1 MDADLRSIAQA
12 RTAVETAQIAFDKF
26 SGTPPDHIDRIVEAM
41 AQAIETE
48 AARLGAMAAEETGYG
63 NAPDKRI
70 KNLFNARGVADW
82 LRTITTLGVLWHDA
96 NTHTM
101 AVGEPM
107 GVVAALIPVT
117 NPTSTIIFKVLSA
130 VKSGNAI
137 VCAPHPRGVR
147 CGVETARVMADAAA
161 QLGAPDG
168 LIQCLDEVTIEGT
181 DALMRHRGTSIIM
194 ATGGTAMVRAA
205 HASGKPT
212 LAVGPGNVP
221 CYVHE
226 SMADDGPGGLA
237 DVADQ
242 IITSKVFD
250 YGTAC
255 AGEQAVIVDRRLAD
269 ALKAEF
275 RQAGGYFCTPNE
287 ADRLADV
294 IFDDR
299 QHIRPGGVGQSA
311 AVLAERAG
319 FDIPPKTRVLLATE
333 TEVGRHRP
341 LSLEKLNPV
350 LAWYESS
357 SSDHGLDLAGQV
369 LSWGGVGHTAVI
381 HSHDSDVV
389 SRFAR
394 LPAGRVVVNQPALMA
409 AMGYSSDLE
418 PSFMLGTG
426 TGSGSIVSDNVNA
439 LHLINIKRVVY
450 ESRPWRSIFDVYGDG

>member
-12 RTAVETAQIAFDKF
+12 RQAVESAHVAFEKF
-26 SGTPPDHIDRIVEAM
+26 RGTPPEHIDRIVEAM

-48 AARLGAMAAEETGYG
+48 AARLGVMAAEETGYG

-82 LRTITTLGVLWHDA
+82 LRNITTLGVLWHDA
-96 NTHTM
+96 NTRTM

-107 GVVAALIPVT
+107 GVVAAIIPVT

-130 VKSGNAI
+130 IKSGNAI
-137 VCAPHPRGVR
+137 VCAPHPRGVN
-147 CGVETARVMADAAA
+147 CGRETARVMAEAARNH
-161 QLGAPDG
+161 GAPDG
-168 LIQCLDEVTIEGT
+168 LIQCLDEVTLEGT
-181 DALMRHRGTSIIM
+181 DALMRHRKTAIIM
-194 ATGGTAMVRAA
+194 ATGGSAMVRAA
-205 HASGKPT
+205 HQSGKPT

-221 CYVHE
+221 CYVHQ
-226 SMADDGPGGLA
+226 SMVDEVA
-237 DVADQ
+237 DVAEQ
-242 IITSKVFD
+242 ILISKAFD

-255 AGEQAVIVDRRLAD
+255 AGEQAVIVDRSIAA
-269 ALKAEF
+269 ALRAEI
-275 RQAGGYFCTPNE
+275 RQGGGYFCSPAE
-287 ADRLADV
+287 AERLADV
-294 IFDDR
+294 IFDES

-311 AVLAERAG
+311 QTLAQRAG
-319 FDIPPKTRVLLATE
+319 FDIPPGTTVLLAAE

-350 LAWYESS
+350 LAWYEAATV
-357 SSDHGLDLAGQV
+357 DHGLDLAGRI
-369 LSWGGVGHTAVI
+369 LDWGGVGHTAVI
-381 HSHDSDVV
+381 HSHDASVV

-394 LPAGRVVVNQPALMA
+394 LPSGRVVVNQPALMA

-450 ESRPWRSIFDVYGDG
+450 ESRPWRTIFDVYGEDQT

>member
-1 MDADLRSIAQA
+1 MAY
-12 RTAVETAQIAFDKF
+12 DKF
-26 SGTPPDHIDRIVEAM
+26 RGTPPAHIDRIVEAM

-96 NTHTM
+96 NTRTM

-181 DALMRHRGTSIIM
+181 DALMRHRDTSIIM
-194 ATGGTAMVRAA
+194 ATGGTGMVRAA
-205 HASGKPT
+205 HASGRPT

-226 SMADDGPGGLA
+226 SVANDLA

-255 AGEQAVIVDRRLAD
+255 AGEQAVIVDRRIADGLA
-269 ALKAEF
+269 AQF
-275 RQAGGYFCTPNE
+275 RQGGAYFCSASE
-287 ADRLADV
+287 ADLLADV

-311 AVLAERAG
+311 AALAGRAG
-319 FDIPPKTRVLLATE
+319 FDIPPRTRVLMTPE

-350 LAWYESS
+350 LAWYESTS
-357 SSDHGLDLAGQV
+357 TDHGLDLASQI
-369 LSWGGVGHTAVI
+369 LDWGGVGHTAVI

-389 SRFAR
+389 ARFAQ
-394 LPAGRVVVNQPALMA
+394 LPSGRVVVNQPALMA
-409 AMGYSSDLE
+409 AMGFSSDLE

-450 ESRPWRSIFDVYGDG
+450 ESRPWRTIFDVYGEG